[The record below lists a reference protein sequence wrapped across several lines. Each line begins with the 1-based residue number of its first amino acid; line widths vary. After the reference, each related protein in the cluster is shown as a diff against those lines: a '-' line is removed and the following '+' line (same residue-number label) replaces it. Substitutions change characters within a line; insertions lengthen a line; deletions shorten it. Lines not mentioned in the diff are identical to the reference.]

1 MSRSQLTQQIQKL
14 NANRDPAR
22 VKIKLARLREGP
34 LTFMRGTA
42 PLFYALIGKG
52 DPTLASPLGLVCG
65 DLHLENFGTYKGDNR
80 LVYFDINDFDEA
92 CRAPI
97 GLDFGRALA
106 SWYLFA
112 DASSLGKKVTTA
124 GAARFSNR
132 YFSALAD
139 GKPRWIERATAR
151 GAVRNL
157 MRSLRQRRRRRLLK
171 RYTSG
176 RGRQLHIDLANGRAM
191 AASAAEIAL
200 LSGELRKKK
209 PLHEIPGLY
218 KPLDIAHRLA
228 GNASLGLPRFIVLT
242 KGRGT
247 RGEEFLLDVKF
258 APKSALARYL
268 GKPQPAWK
276 NEAERIVS
284 IQETLQAIPQALTS
298 QETYGGAHF
307 VQRELQPSADR
318 LDWPQIAVNRKTMLV
333 ALEDLGAVTAWAHL
347 RGAGRWG
354 AALVSDFQSY
364 ASRHGVC
371 EDLCLSAAALA
382 RQTRAQWKS
391 YSREFDRSS

>member
-1 MSRSQLTQQIQKL
+1 MKRGQLTQQILEL

-34 LTFMRGTA
+34 LPFMRGTA

-52 DPTLASPLGLVCG
+52 DPALASPLGLVCG

-112 DASSLGKKVTTA
+112 DAAALAKKITET
-124 GAARFSNR
+124 GAARFSDS

-157 MRSLRQRRRRRLLK
+157 MRSLRQRGRRRLLK
-171 RYTSG
+171 RYTAG
-176 RGRQLHIDLANGRAM
+176 RARRLHLDVANGRAM
-191 AASAAEIAL
+191 SASAGEIAL
-200 LSGELRKKK
+200 LSAELRKKRS
-209 PLHEIPGLY
+209 PAAIPGLY
-218 KPLDIAHRLA
+218 APLDIARRVA
-228 GNASLGLPRFIVLT
+228 GNSSLGFPRFIVLT
-242 KGRGT
+242 RGRDS
-247 RGEEFLLDVKF
+247 RGEEFLLDVKY
-258 APKSALARYL
+258 APTSALARQL

-284 IQETLQAIPQALTS
+284 IQGALQAIPQALTS

-318 LDWPQIAVNRKTMLV
+318 LDWQHIAANRKIMLI

-354 AALVSDFQSY
+354 AALVDELQRY
-364 ASRHGVC
+364 AAKRNVR
-371 EDLCLSAAALA
+371 EDHCRSAMALA
-382 RQTRAQWKS
+382 RQTRTQWKT
-391 YSREFDRSS
+391 YAREFDRSS